1 MKYKS
6 NILLCLDISYSIV
19 YQVLNINQSISN
31 VTDEG
36 MKGRTKSEAELLRAR
51 MERRMM
57 ADLMEEQGNSEEEIL
72 RRQLRRLKGQDI
84 LDLRDIH
91 EQKIQ
96 RLRIRLALKTY
107 PDNFVLPTDKES
119 KMPWRRDRHETAGS

>member
-6 NILLCLDISYSIV
+6 NILFCLDISYSIV
-19 YQVLNINQSISN
+19 YPVLSINQSISN

-57 ADLMEEQGNSEEEIL
+57 TEMMEEKDNSEEEIL
-72 RRQLRRLKGQDI
+72 RRQLRRRDSKGI
-84 LDLRDIH
+84 SELH
-91 EQKIQ
+91 
-96 RLRIRLALKTY
+96 IRNEPKSFSWL
-107 PDNFVLPTDKES
+107 S
-119 KMPWRRDRHETAGS
+119 